1 MVKRVKVVCIKTC
14 KMINETAYDWED
26 LIEAFKGNTYYM
38 YKIDYDN
45 TEQYIYISEW
55 DEATKKFWELG
66 IFDAINFTSPYK
78 LREQIINKILEN
90 D

>member
-14 KMINETAYDWED
+14 KMINETSYDWED
-26 LIEAFKGNTYYM
+26 RIEAFKGNTYYM
-38 YKIDYDN
+38 YKIDYDK
-45 TEQYIYISEW
+45 YAYISEW
-55 DEATKKFWELG
+55 DDATKKFWELG
-66 IFDAINFTSPYK
+66 PFEAINFIPPDE

>member
-26 LIEAFKGNTYYM
+26 IAEAYKGNIYYF
-38 YKIDYDN
+38 YKVDYKN
-45 TEQYIYISEW
+45 PSQYVYISELE
-55 DEATKKFWELG
+55 DDVFWELG
-66 IFDAINFTSPYK
+66 CFESINFITPDE

>member
-26 LIEAFKGNTYYM
+26 IIEAFKGNIYYM
-38 YKIDYDN
+38 YN
-45 TEQYIYISEW
+45 NVEQYVYISELM
-55 DEATKKFWELG
+55 DDVFWELG
-66 IFDAINFTSPYK
+66 LFEAINFIPPDE
-78 LREQIINKILEN
+78 LREQIINKLLEN

>member
-26 LIEAFKGNTYYM
+26 IIEAFKGNTYYM

-45 TEQYIYISEW
+45 TEKYVYISELE
-55 DEATKKFWELG
+55 DDVFWELG
-66 IFDAINFTSPYK
+66 CFESINFIPPDE
-78 LREQIINKILEN
+78 LREQIINKLLEN